1 MSKKDSI
8 PLSVYVHI
16 PWCIHKCPYCDFNSH
31 EFEGQDIKNNE
42 LIYTNA
48 LIKQLENSNIDSQRP
63 IHSIFF
69 GGGTPSLFSP
79 ASFKKIITKINEK
92 FGLEENCEITIEAN
106 PGTVDKQY
114 FYGYKDVGINRMSLG
129 IQSFNEKHLKKLE
142 RIHNQQEAI
151 EAANLAV
158 KLFDKVN
165 IDLMFALPGQTQP
178 ELNDDIEM
186 ALAIGSSHISYYHL
200 TIEPNTFFHKH
211 PPKVPNQDDSA
222 VLFDLISS
230 KLKNADFEH
239 YETSAYAKK
248 GSQCSH
254 NLNYWNF
261 GDYLGIGAGAHSKIT
276 SNDSIRRYACHKS
289 PKYYI
294 SEVNKNNYINEE
306 QLLTTNDRVFEFMM
320 NSLRLNNGFDITSFE
335 QKTNLPINEIYKE
348 LSIAK
353 EKQLIIEINGR
364 IKPTILGQNFLNE
377 LLQIF
382 LRDQNHD
389 VK

>member
-1 MSKKDSI
+1 LSKKDSI

-48 LIKQLENSNIDSQRP
+48 LIKQLENSNFDSQRP

-79 ASFKKIITKINEK
+79 ESFKKIITKINEK

-129 IQSFNEKHLKKLE
+129 IQSFNEKHLKNLE
-142 RIHNQQEAI
+142 RIHDQQEAL

-158 KLFDKVN
+158 KLFDKIN
-165 IDLMFALPGQTQP
+165 IDLMFALPGQTKS

-186 ALAIGSSHISYYHL
+186 GLAIGSSHISYYHL

-211 PPKVPNQDDSA
+211 PPKVPNQDESA
-222 VLFDLISS
+222 ELFDLVSS
-230 KLKNADFEH
+230 KLKNANFEH

-276 SNDSIRRYACHKS
+276 SNNSIHRYACHKS

-320 NSLRLNNGFDITSFE
+320 NSLRLNNGFDIISFE

-389 VK
+389 AK